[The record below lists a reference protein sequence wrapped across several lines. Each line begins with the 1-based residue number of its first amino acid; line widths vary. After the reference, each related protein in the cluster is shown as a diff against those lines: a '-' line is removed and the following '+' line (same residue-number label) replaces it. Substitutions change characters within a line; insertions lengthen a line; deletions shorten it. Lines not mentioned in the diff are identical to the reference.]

1 MSCEMEREGKGEGEA
16 GTGLGSRRPGKGGGG
31 TALRAVIEVKA
42 GRPRRRGSR
51 SGRGGAG

>member
-1 MSCEMEREGKGEGEA
+1 MSREMEREGEGEGEA